1 MLKIHPI
8 PAFKDNYIW
17 ILHNENYASVIDP
30 GTAQPVIDYLNH
42 KKLQLKSIL
51 ITHHHNDH
59 TGGIIKLLNKFN
71 VPVYGPHNES
81 IPTLTHTVKEN
92 DEIILEELSLTLKVP
107 ETPGHTTDH
116 IAYYGSNKTKM
127 LFCGD
132 TLFACGC
139 GRLFEGTAKQMYN
152 SLQKLTNLPDDFMVY
167 CTHEYTL
174 ENIRFAR
181 TVEPGNLTLLEF
193 ETTAK
198 QLRKQNM
205 PTLPTTLGQEK
216 ATNPFLRCDQPEV
229 IQSACRHLGQDL
241 SEPTRIFSTLREWKN
256 NF

>member
-17 ILHNENYASVIDP
+17 VIHNENYAAVIDP
-30 GTAQPVIDYLNH
+30 GTAHPVIDYLQYE
-42 KKLQLKSIL
+42 KLQLVAIL

-59 TGGIIKLLNKFN
+59 TGGIINLLNKFN

-81 IPTLTHTVKEN
+81 IPTLSHHVKEN
-92 DEIILEELSLTLKVP
+92 DEINLEALSLTLKVL

-116 IAYYGSNKTKM
+116 IVYYGVNKIKM

-139 GRLFEGTAKQMYN
+139 GRLFEGTAQQMVN
-152 SLQKLTNLPDDFMVY
+152 SLKKLSNLPDETMVY

-174 ENIRFAR
+174 ENVRFAR
-181 TVEPGNLTLLEF
+181 TVEPGNLTLQELEA
-193 ETTAK
+193 TAK
-198 QLRKQNM
+198 ELRKQNI
-205 PTLPTTLGQEK
+205 PTLPTTISKEN

-229 IQSACRHLGQDL
+229 IQGACKHLGQTL
-241 SEPTRIFSTLREWKN
+241 SEPTHIFSTLREWKN

>member
-17 ILHNENYASVIDP
+17 ILHNENYAAVIDP
-30 GTAQPVIDYLNH
+30 GTAQPVIDYLNC
-42 KKLQLKSIL
+42 KKLQLISIL

-59 TGGIIKLLNKFN
+59 TGGIIELLNKFH

-81 IPTLTHTVKEN
+81 IPTLTHNVKEN
-92 DEIILEELSLTLKVP
+92 DEIKLKELSLTLKVL

-116 IAYYGSNKTKM
+116 IAYYGAIKTKM

-139 GRLFEGTAKQMYN
+139 GRLFEGSAQQMYH
-152 SLQKLTNLPDDFMVY
+152 SLQKLTNLPDETKVY

-181 TVEPGNLTLLEF
+181 TVEPGNLALLEF

-198 QLRKQNM
+198 ELRKQNI
-205 PTLPTTLGQEK
+205 PTLPTTIRQEK

-229 IQSACRHLGQDL
+229 IQSACTHLGQDL
-241 SEPTRIFSTLREWKN
+241 SEPSRIFSTLREWKN
-256 NF
+256 SF